1 MIDRWALPGP
11 AAFVGDLV
19 NHLVEG
25 RQICLSQ
32 KLQPT
37 GLRRALED
45 VLASRQRQM
54 RLVFDDSGHSPH
66 DLLLRAVSDGI
77 TLLEK
82 LRAGIYWV
90 DGINDDRG
98 AVWAD
103 EFSRI
108 AEFGRNLDPWA
119 RPLIVL
125 LLPEGAVMPRGLDI
139 VEPATALLT
148 RLDLEVAARYALA
161 DMALFSVKHRIRAE
175 LAIQLAAIRLPNFGA
190 LESLEH
196 WLGAPDDVIADP
208 DRASSYAE
216 AIELG
221 VPKARLALA
230 LWRAQFTVL
239 MAEIDSER
247 MRLIDR
253 KSSLWQ
259 LPYTHPASES
269 QGEKVVEFR
278 EALELSHLCR
288 QLRWNGRRPG
298 DPIRRRLELLRDVR
312 NSLSHLE
319 FLNQT
324 EIEGL
329 IEESVASRCT

>member
-1 MIDRWALPGP
+1 MEPELSSPSNRILDRAAAAPRRRRTSIEVSFHEEGP
-11 AAFVGDLV
+11 AY
-19 NHLVEG
+19 
-25 RQICLSQ
+25 RQSAAE
-32 KLQPT
+32 T
-37 GLRRALED
+37 GPGNTRREAP
-45 VLASRQRQM
+45 SKQR
-54 RLVFDDSGHSPH
+54 PC
-66 DLLLRAVSDGI
+66 
-77 TLLEK
+77 
-82 LRAGIYWV
+82 
-90 DGINDDRG
+90 RG

-103 EFSRI
+103 ELSGI

-125 LLPEGAVMPRGLDI
+125 LLPEGTVMPRGLDI

-161 DMALFSVKHRIRAE
+161 DTTVFSVKHRIRAE

-190 LESLEH
+190 LEILEH

-216 AIELG
+216 AIGLAM
-221 VPKARLALA
+221 PKGRLALA

-247 MRLIDR
+247 LRLIER
-253 KSSLWQ
+253 ESSFWQ
-259 LPYTHPASES
+259 LPYIHPASE
-269 QGEKVVEFR
+269 GRAEKAVEFR

-288 QLRWNGRRPG
+288 QLRWNGRRPA

-329 IEESVASRCT
+329 IERNGSVALHLNGSASLRC